1 MRTVWVWHITWAVN
15 SVAHCWGS
23 QEFNTGDLSRNNWLI
38 GILAYGEGWHN
49 NHHAFEF
56 SARHGLRWWQIDMTW
71 MVISVLK
78 FLRLA
83 DKVKLPKEAQMERM
97 RFQPTQA

>member
-1 MRTVWVWHITWAVN
+1 
-15 SVAHCWGS
+15 
-23 QEFNTGDLSRNNWLI
+23 
-38 GILAYGEGWHN
+38 
-49 NHHAFEF
+49 
-56 SARHGLRWWQIDMTW
+56 

-78 FLRLA
+78 FFRLA